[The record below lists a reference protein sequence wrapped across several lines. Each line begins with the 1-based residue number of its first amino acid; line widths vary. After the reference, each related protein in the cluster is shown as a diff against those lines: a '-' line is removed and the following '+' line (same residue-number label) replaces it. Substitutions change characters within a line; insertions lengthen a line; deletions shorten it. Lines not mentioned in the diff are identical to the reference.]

1 MKFFSWS
8 GRRGELLSPTPG
20 DRRPQMRLAHI
31 DFWKSKIKKFHI
43 DPLVTETFPGYVEAF
58 LDLFAAPRNKTPL
71 KKQTNK
77 KQILLQSLQP
87 LTKPKFSN
95 VRNFQ
100 SSEDLFSGSARILE
114 VLGTSCY
121 QSSIRGQRLFYRK
134 TILEKFK
141 HFVRSLSSIFIDF

>member
-1 MKFFSWS
+1 MKFFSLL
-8 GRRGELLSPTPG
+8 GRRGDLLSPTPG
-20 DRRPQMRLAHI
+20 DRHPQMRLAHI

-71 KKQTNK
+71 KKQTKNK
-77 KQILLQSLQP
+77 FYYKASSRSP
-87 LTKPKFSN
+87 NP
-95 VRNFQ
+95 NFRMFGIFKV
-100 SSEDLFSGSARILE
+100 LKIFFSGSARILE

-134 TILEKFK
+134 TILEKLK
-141 HFVRSLSSIFIDF
+141 HVFRLLSSIFIDF